1 MKKGAFK
8 LKKKKDFDF
17 GNEGD
22 FNLQKKSGNWGSSKE
37 VSKKLFE
44 KEKRKSEKEK
54 EIEEL
59 KEIKRINP

>member
-1 MKKGAFK
+1 MKKGPFK

-37 VSKKLFE
+37 VSKKLA
-44 KEKRKSEKEK
+44 EKEK
-54 EIEEL
+54 EYEDES